1 MRRHHQES
9 SLDKGKK
16 NSQQGPLSRSVCKL
30 QFTEKGKQL
39 RDETAKK
46 QLKAFLKSCHS
57 WKETARDVRSKLKKF
72 CGAAELD
79 EINIQIQSRYDHVTQ
94 NYELLQRNSINTE
107 AENGLLFHTHN
118 RNMRSCKPTTGS
130 RSR

>member
-1 MRRHHQES
+1 MDEAPPSGEFTEGLDLKES
-9 SLDKGKK
+9 SLDKGKE

-72 CGAAELD
+72 RGAAELD

-94 NYELLQRNSINTE
+94 NYELLQRNSINT
-107 AENGLLFHTHN
+107 
-118 RNMRSCKPTTGS
+118 
-130 RSR
+130 

>member
-1 MRRHHQES
+1 MDIVWHFYIKEFLIYVMQIQLSIKMDEAPPSGEFTEALDLKES
-9 SLDKGKK
+9 SLDKGKE

-57 WKETARDVRSKLKKF
+57 WKETARDRKWTPVP
-72 CGAAELD
+72 
-79 EINIQIQSRYDHVTQ
+79 HTQ
-94 NYELLQRNSINTE
+94 QKYAIL
-107 AENGLLFHTHN
+107 
-118 RNMRSCKPTTGS
+118 
-130 RSR
+130 